1 MGFGCIRTSD
11 VKTDSFA
18 SHTFISIIFIPS
30 SFNTYLFS
38 LFTFVHDYY
47 DSTASRKIFLNQVF
61 LSHFPTTSSRHLP
74 LETIT
79 MAGDTSTSKA
89 DAPGLFPYAPSEIG
103 AILFAGL
110 FGLSTIYHL
119 FQMIRGRAWFYTAF
133 VIGALSTSPLLP
145 SLPQTPTKLPSY

>member
-1 MGFGCIRTSD
+1 
-11 VKTDSFA
+11 
-18 SHTFISIIFIPS
+18 
-30 SFNTYLFS
+30 
-38 LFTFVHDYY
+38 LFTFVHDHY
-47 DSTASRKIFLNQVF
+47 DSTANSSIFPIKF
-61 LSHFPTTSSRHLP
+61 FYYTFPASLVDIP

-145 SLPQTPTKLPSY
+145 SLPQTPTKPPLY